1 MINLIPPVAK
11 RAMLRE
17 YWQRVAIVWLLLLCG
32 CMVLAGF
39 LTAPS
44 FVLVQ
49 SQLSAYQ
56 SQLQSAAA
64 LASEQDELA
73 AMITRTNEQAS
84 TVLAAGQVSSMTPYL
99 EQVRALAT
107 GDITLTRLEV
117 VRTDTVIS
125 EVVVTGEAATRVSLT
140 TFAERIEADERF
152 SEAAVPLENLAANE
166 DIAFTLQIAVT
177 PES

>member
-1 MINLIPPVAK
+1 
-11 RAMLRE
+11 
-17 YWQRVAIVWLLLLCG
+17 
-32 CMVLAGF
+32 
-39 LTAPS
+39 
-44 FVLVQ
+44 
-49 SQLSAYQ
+49 
-56 SQLQSAAA
+56 
-64 LASEQDELA
+64 
-73 AMITRTNEQAS
+73 MITRTNEQAS